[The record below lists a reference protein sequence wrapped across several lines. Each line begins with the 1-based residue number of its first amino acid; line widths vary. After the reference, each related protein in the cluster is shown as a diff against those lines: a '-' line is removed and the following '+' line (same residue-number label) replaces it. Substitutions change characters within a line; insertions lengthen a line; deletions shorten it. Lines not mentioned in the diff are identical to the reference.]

1 MSRERLYSY
10 STTSKQSDGLDH
22 SSRDLNVQRNQSI
35 EGMLVKLY
43 HIANPQFSKLID
55 SMVKCFFA

>member
-10 STTSKQSDGLDH
+10 STTSTQLDGLDH

-43 HIANPQFSKLID
+43 HIASP
-55 SMVKCFFA
+55 